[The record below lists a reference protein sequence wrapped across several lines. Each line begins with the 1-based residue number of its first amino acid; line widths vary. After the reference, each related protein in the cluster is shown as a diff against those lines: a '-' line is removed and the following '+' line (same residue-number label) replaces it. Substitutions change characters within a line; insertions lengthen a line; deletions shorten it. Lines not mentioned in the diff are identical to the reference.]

1 MHKLDGGMV
10 LSEPEVRAFQD
21 FEKSGWEQAAD
32 PYHQHWGLLSSQ
44 SAGPMLDAAKV
55 SSDSVILDVATGAG
69 YVAAA
74 ASKRGATA
82 VGIDF
87 SAAQVELAQRTY
99 PDVKFREASAEALP
113 FNESTFD
120 AVVMGFGMNHLP
132 NPEAAFLEAHRVLKS
147 GGWFAFTVWAAPEP
161 GQGFGIVLNAIDKYG
176 VPNTKLPSAPPY
188 FRFADADEARRVFS
202 QSGFVEPSTKI
213 VPQHWH
219 HNSPEM
225 VFDAFNEGAVRATAM
240 LRSQPADVRATI
252 RSVVRAEVLN
262 LAQDGQYVV
271 PVPAALSFARKP

>member
-1 MHKLDGGMV
+1 MV
-10 LSEPEVRAFQD
+10 LSEPEVQAFQE

-55 SSDSVILDVATGAG
+55 SSGSVVLDVATGAG

-132 NPEAAFLEAHRVLKS
+132 NPEAAFLEAHRVLKPS
-147 GGWFAFTVWAAPEP
+147 GWFAFTVWAAPHDK
-161 GQGFGIVLNAIDKYG
+161 QGFGIMLNAIDEHG
-176 VPNTKLPSAPPY
+176 VPNTTLPPAPPY
-188 FRFADADEARRVFS
+188 FRFADAEEVRRTFF
-202 QSGFVEPSTKI
+202 QSGFVEPNTQI
-213 VPQHWH
+213 VPQNWH
-219 HNSPEM
+219 HSSPDL

-240 LRSQPADVRATI
+240 LQSQPADVREII
-252 RSVVRAEVLN
+252 RSVVRAEVLS
-262 LAQDGQYVV
+262 LKQDGQYVI